1 MLTLEKL
8 LEESKHSIG
17 ICNSCRYCE
26 GFCAVFPAMEKRLDF
41 SNADMH
47 YLANLCHNCSECF
60 YACQY
65 APPHE
70 FQVNIPQQLA
80 QLRLSTYTEY
90 AWPKGIGKLFAKNGL
105 IASLLFMVLLIVLFF
120 AASGLGTSTVIN
132 GDFYSIFPHN
142 FLVIVFG
149 TAFAWMLIAI
159 LIGFKNYLAD
169 IEPDTKSLFKGVHIK
184 QALGDALSMKYLH
197 GNIKT
202 GCTYPDDNIS
212 PWRRYFHHF
221 TFYGFMLCF
230 AATVSG
236 TIMHYL
242 FGLVAP
248 YAFFSVPKIL
258 GTVGGVSLAIGTA
271 GLFVLKTKADKNIKD
286 IRQMGMDYAFIALLF
301 ITAVT
306 GLALMLWRET
316 AAMPSL
322 LIIHLS
328 VILTLFITMPFGKFV
343 HAFYRLGALL
353 KYAKES
359 NNDPH

>member
-41 SNADMH
+41 TTVDMH
-47 YLANLCHNCSECF
+47 YLANLCHNCSECY
-60 YACQY
+60 YACQF

-70 FQVNIPQQLA
+70 FQVNIPQQFA

-90 AWPKGIGKLFAKNGL
+90 AWPKGIAKLFAKNGL
-105 IASLLFMVLLIVLFF
+105 IATLIFVFTLITLFF
-120 AASGLGTSTVIN
+120 GANIFNSTDPVS

-149 TAFAWMLIAI
+149 TAFVWMLVAI
-159 LIGFKNYLAD
+159 LMGFKNYLKD
-169 IEPDTKSLFKGVHIK
+169 IEPNPTSLFTSANIK
-184 QALGDALSMKYLH
+184 QALSDALSMKYLH

-236 TIMHYL
+236 TFMHYVL
-242 FGLVAP
+242 GMAAP
-248 YAFFSVPKIL
+248 YPFFSVPKIL
-258 GTVGGVSLAIGTA
+258 GTIGGISLTIGTA
-271 GLFVLKTKADKNIKD
+271 GLFILKTKADENIKD

-301 ITAVT
+301 LIAIS
-306 GLALMLWRET
+306 GLALMIWRET
-316 AAMPSL
+316 YAMPSL
-322 LIIHLS
+322 LVIHLS
-328 VILTLFITMPFGKFV
+328 LILALFVTMPFGKFV
-343 HAFYRLGALL
+343 HAFYRFGALL

-359 NNDPH
+359 KEDA

>member
-41 SNADMH
+41 TDTDMH

-60 YACQY
+60 YACQF

-70 FQVNIPQQLA
+70 FNVNIPQQFA

-90 AWPKGIGKLFAKNGL
+90 AWPKGIAKLFARNGL
-105 IASLLFMVLLIVLFF
+105 IATLIFVLTLIALFF
-120 AASGLGTSTVIN
+120 SASVFNSSGPAN
-132 GDFYSIFPHN
+132 GDFYTIFPHN

-149 TAFAWMLIAI
+149 AAFAWMLVAI
-159 LIGFKNYLAD
+159 FMGFKNYLKD
-169 IEPDTKSLFKGVHIK
+169 IEAEPKSLFTGANVK
-184 QALGDALSMKYLH
+184 QALSDALSMKYLH

-236 TIMHYL
+236 TIMHYFL
-242 FGLVAP
+242 GMIAP
-248 YAFFSVPKIL
+248 YPFFSVPKIL

-271 GLFVLKTKADKNIKD
+271 GLFVLKTKADENIKD
-286 IRQMGMDYAFIALLF
+286 IRQIGMDYAFIALLF
-301 ITAVT
+301 LIAIS
-306 GLALMLWRET
+306 GLVLMIWRET
-316 AAMPSL
+316 SAMPSL
-322 LIIHLS
+322 LIAHLS
-328 VILTLFITMPFGKFV
+328 LILALFVTMPFGKFV
-343 HAFYRLGALL
+343 HAFYRFGALL

-359 NNDPH
+359 KEDA